1 MAIKTVT
8 FDNKSNMST
17 NSDIPRINKVIDDD
31 INQLKDVANT
41 NATNIG
47 DTSNLSTSDK
57 SSLVNSINELL
68 TNFNSLFKFQQVS
81 QQVTISGNG
90 NIGTPIA
97 DLENPTGY
105 TLLGI
110 LPKVN
115 GYGDQWQVTYSAYN
129 QKVYAYIK
137 SYYGESLTSTLQC
150 TVVYINSDYLNV

>member
-1 MAIKTVT
+1 M
-8 FDNKSNMST
+8 T
-17 NSDIPRINKVIDDD
+17 NPILKDKNENIQNPKIPRYEK
-31 INQLKDVANT
+31 LK
-41 NATNIG
+41 
-47 DTSNLSTSDK
+47 
-57 SSLVNSINELL
+57 NEVK
-68 TNFNSLFKFQQVS
+68 SLFKFQQVS
-81 QQVTISGNG
+81 QQVTIDGNG

-115 GYGDQWQVTYSAYN
+115 GYGDQWQVTYSAYS

-137 SYYGESLTSTLQC
+137 SYYSESLTSTLQC